1 MTGFALALLLTLS
14 PQNAAQSPADE
25 LNAAKRLYAS
35 GNYEDALN
43 RLSGAVSETTPD
55 GFGVYRALCLLALGR
70 SDDARRTL
78 GDLVARRPL
87 LQLTENDVS
96 PQVIAMFR
104 EVRQQRLPAI
114 AKDLYASAKT
124 AYDSKDYT
132 AALAQ
137 FKDLVALAGD
147 ADMPQD
153 AATSDLKML
162 GDGFLKLAEAAAA
175 PARPQPT
182 APPVAS
188 NTPTP
193 AAATTP
199 NEPGRIYGDMD
210 REVRAPVEIS
220 RTLPEWRPPN
230 VVAQKQEFRG
240 VIRIV
245 VDERGNVE
253 TASLLK
259 SVSDAYDQLLL
270 AAARTWTYRPALRN
284 GQGVKYQ
291 KLIEIVLTPRLP
303 QGRQ

>member
-1 MTGFALALLLTLS
+1 MTGFALALLLTLT
-14 PQNAAQSPADE
+14 PQNAAQSPAEE
-25 LNAAKRLYAS
+25 LTAAKRLYAS

-43 RLSGAVSETTPD
+43 RLSGAVNESTPD

-87 LQLTENDVS
+87 RHLSENDVS
-96 PQVIAMFR
+96 PQVISMFR
-104 EVRQQRLPAI
+104 EVRQQRLPAL

-124 AYDSKDYT
+124 AYDAKDYT

-137 FKDLVALAGD
+137 FKDLVALAVD

-162 GDGFLKLAEAAAA
+162 GDGFLKLAEAAAT
-175 PARPQPT
+175 PARPQPVGP
-182 APPVAS
+182 APPSGSTAAS
-188 NTPTP
+188 
-193 AAATTP
+193 AAATP
-199 NEPGRIYGDMD
+199 NEPGRIYTDAD
-210 REVRAPVEIS
+210 REVRAPIEIA
-220 RTLPEWRPPN
+220 RELPEWRPPN

-245 VDERGNVE
+245 IDERGNVE
-253 TASLLK
+253 MVSLLK
-259 SVSDAYDQLLL
+259 SISDAYDQLLL
-270 AAARTWTYRPALRN
+270 AAARSWTYRPALRN

-303 QGRQ
+303 QDR